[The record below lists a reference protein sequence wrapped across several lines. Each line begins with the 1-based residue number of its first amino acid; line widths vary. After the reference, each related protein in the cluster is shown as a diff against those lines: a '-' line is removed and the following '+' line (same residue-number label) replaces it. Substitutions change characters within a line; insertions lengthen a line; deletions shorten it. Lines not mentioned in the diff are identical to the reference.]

1 MKELVLLNS
10 DVGLLV
16 ILLIYAAFCS
26 IVGFMALDRKIGFW
40 GAFGISFLTSPLIGF
55 IIMLASPMKNAKPKG
70 SQTCKHCQLQSPTS
84 FYYCPRCLKDVDGF
98 TQEQNKERFKS

>member
-1 MKELVLLNS
+1 MKELVLLDS
-10 DVGLLV
+10 EGS
-16 ILLIYAAFCS
+16 IWIIPLIYAVICS
-26 IVGFMALDRKIGFW
+26 VVGFMGQDRKIGFW
-40 GAFGISFLTSPLIGF
+40 GAFAISLITSPLIGF